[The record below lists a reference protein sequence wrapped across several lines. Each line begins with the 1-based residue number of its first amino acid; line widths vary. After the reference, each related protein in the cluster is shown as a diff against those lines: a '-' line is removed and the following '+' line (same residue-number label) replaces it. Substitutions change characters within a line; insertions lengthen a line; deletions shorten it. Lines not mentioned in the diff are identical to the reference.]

1 LDFLNKK
8 MKGEP
13 IIMER
18 ARKFL
23 IVTLTLILALFI
35 FGCTQPG
42 TSNVENGEIENGQ
55 TEAGGAEE
63 ESSAEGEEGNK
74 EDVEGA
80 AAEIGEWS
88 ITIEVMGE
96 EPLEFSNSDAEQ
108 LGPVEIAAAM
118 KDGENIGE
126 EEIWTGI
133 LLEDLLEFVNVEEFS
148 VISVI
153 SKDGSAR
160 EFDPERIS
168 EGATGIGWMVNG
180 EPLDAESGPV
190 QFIADQR
197 GPKWWVKQVTKIE
210 IIK

>member
-1 LDFLNKK
+1 MNN
-8 MKGEP
+8 G
-13 IIMER
+13 
-18 ARKFL
+18 
-23 IVTLTLILALFI
+23 
-35 FGCTQPG
+35 
-42 TSNVENGEIENGQ
+42 ENGEVNAENEQNG
-55 TEAGGAEE
+55 TGKAAET
-63 ESSAEGEEGNK
+63 SAEGEEGNN
-74 EDVEGA
+74 EGA
-80 AAEIGEWS
+80 ES
-88 ITIEVMGE
+88 ISARSGVEHYDRVMGE

-126 EEIWTGI
+126 EQIWTGI
-133 LLEDLLEFVNVEEFS
+133 LLEDLLEFAGVDNFS

-153 SKDGSAR
+153 SADGSTR
-160 EFDPERIS
+160 EFDPARIS

>member
-1 LDFLNKK
+1 
-8 MKGEP
+8 
-13 IIMER
+13 
-18 ARKFL
+18 
-23 IVTLTLILALFI
+23 LTLILALFI

-96 EPLEFSNSDAEQ
+96 EPLEFSNSDAEH